1 MMLAFWNARFLLK
14 DWVTKQT
21 EKYDV
26 AKALRIAIAQNGF
39 KVSFYTSLVLKN
51 R

>member
-1 MMLAFWNARFLLK
+1 MMLAFWNARFILK

-39 KVSFYTSLVLKN
+39 KVSFYTNLF
-51 R
+51 